1 MKFKQ
6 LKGKFKNLF
15 KRIPS
20 PKKVAGDVVDKVKD
34 GEKRIKHGV
43 EESVKKSG
51 DAVKKGVSDAVK
63 ASGESVKKSGDA
75 VKKGV
80 GDAVK
85 ASVDKV
91 KHKEDPDSST
101 QSTFKQENHS
111 AFKDLEIPWFRRWYM
126 FAFFYPTI
134 ISFLLEWLRREVQ
147 GG

>member
-6 LKGKFKNLF
+6 LKGKFKKLF
-15 KRIPS
+15 KKVPS
-20 PKKVAGDVVDKVKD
+20 PKEVAGDVVDKVKD
-34 GEKRIKHGV
+34 GENRIKHGV
-43 EESVKKSG
+43 EET
-51 DAVKKGVSDAVK
+51 
-63 ASGESVKKSGDA
+63 VKKSGDA

-85 ASVDKV
+85 ASEKAVKKGVSDAVDKV

-101 QSTFKQENHS
+101 KSTFKQENHS

-134 ISFLLEWLRREVQ
+134 ISFFLEWLRREVQ